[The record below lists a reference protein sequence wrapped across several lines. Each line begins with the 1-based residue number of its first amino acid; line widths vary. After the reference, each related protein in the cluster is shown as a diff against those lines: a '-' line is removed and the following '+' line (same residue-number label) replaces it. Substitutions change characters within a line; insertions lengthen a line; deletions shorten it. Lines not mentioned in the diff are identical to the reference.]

1 MLKTYNLIDEGFD
14 IEVSA
19 EVIKGDDSTRDY
31 QGTPDTVQIFQ
42 VWVEGF
48 DVTKNIDIDREER
61 LKELILNK

>member
-31 QGTPDTVQIFQ
+31 PGMPDSVQIFQ

-48 DVTKNIDIDREER
+48 DVTKNIDSDREER
-61 LKELILNK
+61 LKELILGQ

>member
-31 QGTPDTVQIFQ
+31 QGMPDSVQIFQ

-48 DVTKNIDIDREER
+48 DVTKNIDSDREER